1 MPMHLTPCPDCG
13 IEISVRAVVCPYC
26 DRPLVGDLV
35 LTVGFA
41 LVLLG
46 VYAGSV
52 AEIPHPMLR

>member
-1 MPMHLTPCPDCG
+1 MTNHLTPCPDCG
-13 IEISVRAVVCPYC
+13 IEISARAVMCPRC
-26 DRPLVGDLV
+26 GRPLVRDLV

-52 AEIPHPMLR
+52 AEIPHQMLR